1 MILTCPECAT
11 RYFLPDVQI
20 GRAGRTVKCSQCGAI
35 WREAP
40 PPEIGAPDGSD
51 DSEAPDV
58 AAAPEPLEPEPF
70 PEPEISQSAA
80 RRAEILREKKALAQR
95 KAGQAATVTAAVW
108 AGLTAAVV
116 ITLGLAVVFREEVV
130 RLWPGTA
137 TGYAA
142 IGMPV
147 NSTGLML
154 DKVQAVPAM
163 MQGRKAL
170 MVTGVLRN
178 VAAAAVPAPAFRV
191 DVLDKDGRAL
201 DHRIIQISA
210 PPMKVGESRPFS
222 LGVADPP
229 AGYVDVSVTLALP
242 RTAAQAT
249 SPPPRARP

>member
-20 GRAGRTVKCSQCGAI
+20 GRDGRTVKCSQCGAT

-40 PPEIGAPDGSD
+40 PPEIDALDAP
-51 DSEAPDV
+51 ETPEV
-58 AAAPEPLEPEPF
+58 AAEPEPELEF
-70 PEPEISQSAA
+70 EISQSAA

-95 KAGQAATVTAAVW
+95 KASQAATVTAAVW
-108 AGLTAAVV
+108 AGLTVAVV
-116 ITLGLAVVFREEVV
+116 ISLGLAVVFREEVV

-137 TGYAA
+137 TAYAA

-147 NSTGLML
+147 NSTGLMI
-154 DKVQAVPAM
+154 DKVQAAPAM
-163 MQGRKAL
+163 LQGHKAL

-191 DVLDKDGRAL
+191 DVLDKDGRGL
-201 DHRIIQISA
+201 DHKVIQISA

-229 AGYVDVSVTLALP
+229 PGYVDVSVTLALP
-242 RTAAQAT
+242 RSAPQAIT
-249 SPPPRARP
+249 SAPVNGRR

>member
-20 GRAGRTVKCSQCGAI
+20 GRDGRTVKCSQCGAI

-40 PPEIGAPDGSD
+40 PPEIDSLDAPQTS
-51 DSEAPDV
+51 
-58 AAAPEPLEPEPF
+58 AAPEVAPELEPF

-116 ITLGLAVVFREEVV
+116 ISLGLAVVFREEVV

-147 NSTGLML
+147 NSTGLMI

-163 MQGRKAL
+163 MQGHKAL
-170 MVTGVLRN
+170 IVTGVLRN

-201 DHRIIQISA
+201 DHKNIQISA

-229 AGYVDVSVTLALP
+229 LGYVDVSVTLALP
-242 RTAAQAT
+242 RTAAQVVTPA
-249 SPPPRARP
+249 PARGRP